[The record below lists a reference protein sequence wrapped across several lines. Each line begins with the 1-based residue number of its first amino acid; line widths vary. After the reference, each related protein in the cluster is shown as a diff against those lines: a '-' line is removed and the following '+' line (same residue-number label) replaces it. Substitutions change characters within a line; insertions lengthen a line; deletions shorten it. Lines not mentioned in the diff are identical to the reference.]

1 LCTGI
6 FPFIRRVGLGV
17 IWIVYIVDY
26 KITGMCLGITAVGG
40 LLLMGGGYYP
50 TNTVEGLAAAAAFIS
65 FINVFGGFIVTA
77 R

>member
-1 LCTGI
+1 MMYHICC
-6 FPFIRRVGLGV
+6 VV
-17 IWIVYIVDY
+17 
-26 KITGMCLGITAVGG
+26 GITAVGG
-40 LLLMGGGYYP
+40 LLLMGGGYHP